1 MFLMLRRP
9 PRSTRT
15 YTLCPYTTLF
25 RSDRDDDDDGYTPNQ
40 GDCNDDD
47 SAINPGATEVDDGV
61 DQDCDGEDGLLDVD
75 GISITGSV
83 SDLVVGRTRS
93 FFAQAT
99 LLDGRTVDITHLA
112 TWGTTPTS
120 RVAVAGRTVRA
131 LAPGEIEVTETFA
144 GLSASLEV
152 GRAHV

>member
-1 MFLMLRRP
+1 MRRRP
-9 PRSTRT
+9 PESTRT
-15 YTLCPYTTLF
+15 YTRCPYTTLC
-25 RSDRDDDDDGYTPNQ
+25 RS
-40 GDCNDDD
+40 
-47 SAINPGATEVDDGV
+47 
-61 DQDCDGEDGLLDVD
+61 LLDVD

-112 TWGTTPTS
+112 TWGATPTS

-131 LAPGEIEVTETFA
+131 LAPGEIEVTATFA
-144 GLSASLEV
+144 GLSASLEMNV
-152 GRAHV
+152 IADADRTSTRLNSSH

>member
-99 LLDGRTVDITHLA
+99 LLDGRTVDITPLSTCGATPHRLA
-112 TWGTTPTS
+112 
-120 RVAVAGRTVRA
+120 AVARRPVRA
-131 LAPGEIEVTETFA
+131 LPPAGIQVTATIA
-144 GLSASLEV
+144 RLRPTLV
-152 GRAHV
+152 KN

>member
-83 SDLVVGRTRS
+83 SDLVVGRS
-93 FFAQAT
+93 EE
-99 LLDGRTVDITHLA
+99 H
-112 TWGTTPTS
+112 TS
-120 RVAVAGRTVRA
+120 ELQSLMRISYAGVCLKKNNTQ
-131 LAPGEIEVTETFA
+131 IYST
-144 GLSASLEV
+144 
-152 GRAHV
+152 